1 MVKINK
7 PNNYKNV
14 IEAIK
19 EVCGIEYGFPAN
31 WKGIID
37 ALAMCPGGIG
47 GINSLLAGKGIQLN
61 PSHGDLSR
69 SDITISAGTSDF
81 PFCDDCFIW
90 CEPQEMKLE
99 SKHSQ

>member
-37 ALAMCPGGIG
+37 ALAMC
-47 GINSLLAGKGIQLN
+47 
-61 PSHGDLSR
+61 
-69 SDITISAGTSDF
+69 
-81 PFCDDCFIW
+81 
-90 CEPQEMKLE
+90 LE
-99 SKHSQ
+99 ASVVLIACWQVKVFN